1 LHRRADLTVGDGTSL
16 AVRGGAGQN
25 VPATGS
31 PLIFNLYLA
40 LGAMTVQQTFATL
53 GRSTVPLIAA
63 AIVADLALDPALVG
77 VYVAIGAV
85 AGFLTTMSCGGLIV
99 RYGAMRMTQVG
110 MLALAVG
117 LALPATGL
125 LPTFAFVGGMG
136 QAIST
141 PSSSHLLGRLS
152 PPRLAPLVF
161 SIKQTGVPA
170 GLMVAGVLTP
180 WLATEA
186 GWRAALLVIGGL
198 AALTAVVLQP
208 LRARFDVDRVP
219 GKPLSPAD
227 IRANVATVLREPAL
241 RAMCLAMFS
250 FVGLQTLFT
259 GFFVLYLVRGLG
271 YALERAG
278 LVFAIAVAVAVPA
291 RIGWGWLATR
301 LVRPATLLSLLGI
314 GMAASAVLT
323 AIIEPH
329 WPTWL
334 ATAVA
339 IAVSATAVSW
349 HGVLLAEVARLSP
362 AGRIGATTGAVL
374 AFGDA
379 GALILPLLFS
389 AALTLTGGYGV
400 GFLIGGAL
408 ALTVGLVGLW
418 RRLHL
423 G

>member
-1 LHRRADLTVGDGTSL
+1 
-16 AVRGGAGQN
+16 
-25 VPATGS
+25 
-31 PLIFNLYLA
+31 
-40 LGAMTVQQTFATL
+40 MTVQQAFATL

-63 AIVADLALDPALVG
+63 AIVADLAIDPALVG

-85 AGFLTTMSCGGLIV
+85 AGFLTTLTCGGLIV

-110 MLALAVG
+110 MLALAIG
-117 LALPATGL
+117 LALPAGGWLALFALGAFIGGL
-125 LPTFAFVGGMG
+125 G

-170 GLMVAGVLTP
+170 GLMVAGVVAP
-180 WLATEA
+180 VLATEA
-186 GWRAALLVIGGL
+186 GWRTALLVIAGL
-198 AALTAVVLQP
+198 SVLTAVALQP

-219 GKPLSPAD
+219 GTSLSPAD
-227 IRANVATVLREPAL
+227 IRANVASVLREPAL

-250 FVGLQTLFT
+250 FVGLQSLFT

-271 YALERAG
+271 YDLERAG
-278 LVFAIAVAVAVPA
+278 IVFAIAVAVAVPA
-291 RIGWGWLATR
+291 RIGWGWLASR

-314 GMAASAVLT
+314 GMAVSAVL
-323 AIIEPH
+323 AAVIQPA

-334 ATAVA
+334 ATIVT
-339 IAVSATAVSW
+339 IVFSATAVSW
-349 HGVLLAEVARLSP
+349 HGVLLAEVARLAP

-374 AFGDA
+374 SFGDA
-379 GALILPLLFS
+379 GALVLPLLFS
-389 AALTLTGGYGV
+389 AALTLTGSYAP
-400 GFLIGGAL
+400 GFLIGGVFTL
-408 ALTVGLVGLW
+408 AVGLW
-418 RRLHL
+418 GVWRRMNRR